1 MAADND
7 DRRRRILDAAAR
19 LLMRYGYDKTT
30 MHDIAQEAGI
40 SKGGVYLAFDSKED
54 LFHALIMDESLRTVE
69 QMLARIEQDPEGGTF
84 HSLFAW
90 GMIVLAENPLLKAV
104 ITRDKTMLG
113 DFIRTIAKSPQFA
126 DVRPFTEQ
134 FIIALQ
140 EAGVVRRDL
149 SPQMVV
155 YLLSVVRY
163 GFIRVDEILAQDA
176 IPSLDDISAALPDF
190 IDRALAPPEG
200 VNREAGKRIIAVYMA
215 HIKQMIEARKA
226 NENAQRNSDT
236 HPKPDEGL

>member
-1 MAADND
+1 MAVDND
-7 DRRRRILDAAAR
+7 DRRRRILDAASR

-30 MHDIAQEAGI
+30 MNDIAHEAGI

-54 LFHALIMDESLRTVE
+54 LFYDLIMEESLRTVE
-69 QMLARIEQDPEGGTF
+69 HMLARIEQDPDGGTF
-84 HSLFAW
+84 QSLFTW

-104 ITRDKTMLG
+104 ITRDKTLLG
-113 DFIRTIAKSPQFA
+113 DFVRKIAKSPQFA
-126 DVRPFTEQ
+126 DARPFTDQ
-134 FIIALQ
+134 FIVALQ

-163 GFIRVDEILAQDA
+163 GFIRVDEILSQEA
-176 IPSLDDISAALPDF
+176 IPSLDDISVALPDF
-190 IDRALAPPEG
+190 IARALDPPQG
-200 VNREAGKRIIAVYMA
+200 VNKEAGKRIIAGYMA

-226 NENAQRNSDT
+226 NENAQRNGDANT
-236 HPKPDEGL
+236 KPDESL